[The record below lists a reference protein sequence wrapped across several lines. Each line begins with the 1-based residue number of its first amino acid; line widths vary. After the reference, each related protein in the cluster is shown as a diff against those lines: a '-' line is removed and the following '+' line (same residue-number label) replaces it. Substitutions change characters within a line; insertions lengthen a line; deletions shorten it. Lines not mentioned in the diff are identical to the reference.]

1 MPVEPG
7 PCGQNRDACRA
18 SSWVVRNPA
27 VRGRIQSFYD
37 PERPSWLLR
46 FDPFVVHYCYDE
58 EADEVIFLNL
68 FRRQLVL
75 IEFAFPD
82 AHAPTIDFLI
92 VLPGTSPRREAA

>member
-1 MPVEPG
+1 MTRFRFDRAYLRDFADLDPG
-7 PCGQNRDACRA
+7 LTQKEREAIDLAMSA
-18 SSWVVRNPA
+18 IVRNPA

-68 FRRQLVL
+68 FRRK
-75 IEFAFPD
+75 
-82 AHAPTIDFLI
+82 
-92 VLPGTSPRREAA
+92 

>member
-1 MPVEPG
+1 M
-7 PCGQNRDACRA
+7 AA
-18 SSWVVRNPA
+18 IVRNPA

-68 FRRQLVL
+68 FRRK
-75 IEFAFPD
+75 
-82 AHAPTIDFLI
+82 
-92 VLPGTSPRREAA
+92 